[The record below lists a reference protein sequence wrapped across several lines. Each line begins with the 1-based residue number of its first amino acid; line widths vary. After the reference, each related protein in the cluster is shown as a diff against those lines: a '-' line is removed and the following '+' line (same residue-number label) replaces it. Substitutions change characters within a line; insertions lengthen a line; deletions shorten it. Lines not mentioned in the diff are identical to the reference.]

1 MQYEIIMTDIGH
13 TMQRDGEFI
22 VFGDVMFALPNNG
35 RSRISS
41 YGEGPDKQSAR
52 HNLIDRAIEHL
63 QREEDFNAEDNWNC
77 NKCNYE
83 WDAWKE
89 GTEDG
94 SCPKCGGFSGTSL
107 NAETFAVDVIHR
119 IAKGRQAGTMV
130 NEYQCGECDSVY
142 DNSSDATICCK
153 AESFNAEADN
163 FYRNCSKNGWSVLG
177 RTMHYGCN
185 VFGKVVGGASV
196 VANNLNFY
204 DKGSRKLRTAGMN
217 KDFAPALELAK
228 VSREL
233 QPDTMDDWSRVAQVT
248 NDRLSQNFSA
258 ETKSWRIQ
266 NRDSSGKFTKGF
278 VEKIDI
284 ADFMELDPEAIP
296 EISVSITYTPEQTID
311 FINSMINDDDLPMRL
326 TDSSFVTSLQ
336 SHVSSADPELL
347 EGLYAA
353 AKLGLLEATMNADP
367 IQITG
372 SKRAVFVTELL
383 LNYKWGQD
391 YWAAEGQ

>member
-119 IAKGRQAGTMV
+119 KDGIEVGDNSMA

-153 AESFNAEADN
+153 CPSCDEPIHEGDCIKYAESFNADVKMDENA
-163 FYRNCSKNGWSVLG
+163 FVVVSVLIKQH
-177 RTMHYGCN
+177 R
-185 VFGKVVGGASV
+185 
-196 VANNLNFY
+196 
-204 DKGSRKLRTAGMN
+204 
-217 KDFAPALELAK
+217 PI
-228 VSREL
+228 SREYL
-233 QPDTMDDWSRVAQVT
+233 HDILITKEGNINLSRYAPKEIDD
-248 NDRLSQNFSA
+248 
-258 ETKSWRIQ
+258 I
-266 NRDSSGKFTKGF
+266 
-278 VEKIDI
+278 
-284 ADFMELDPEAIP
+284 
-296 EISVSITYTPEQTID
+296 EQ
-311 FINSMINDDDLPMRL
+311 LMR
-326 TDSSFVTSLQ
+326 
-336 SHVSSADPELL
+336 
-347 EGLYAA
+347 
-353 AKLGLLEATMNADP
+353 
-367 IQITG
+367 
-372 SKRAVFVTELL
+372 
-383 LNYKWGQD
+383 
-391 YWAAEGQ
+391 